1 MARRATRTAPTAR
14 RSRPPVLW
22 WALGAV
28 ALVAVVAGGWWWAG
42 SRSDPPVEL
51 RLDEFQVALRE
62 DRVATATVQDS
73 TSTVEG
79 ELTDGREYT
88 TVFPQ
93 AYGEELTRQLLRADV
108 PAEVDNSEPTTF
120 TDILF
125 GIVPTVLIVGVFL
138 WFVLRMQNG
147 GRAAGFGRS
156 RARTAED
163 VTVTFD
169 DVAGADE
176 ATDELREVV
185 EFLRDP
191 ERFARLGAR
200 VPAGV
205 LLVGP
210 PGTGKTLLARA
221 VAGEAGV
228 PFFSISGS
236 DFVEMFVGVGA
247 SRVRD
252 LFRQALA
259 KAPAIVFIDEIDAVG
274 RHRGTGV
281 GGGHDER
288 EQTLNQLLVQMDG
301 FDAQQGVVLIAATNR
316 IDVLDPALLR
326 PGRFDRHVVV
336 DPPDRAGRLAV
347 LQVHTRGTPLDDD
360 VDLEVVARRTPG
372 ATGADLAALVNE
384 AAIAAARRGSD
395 TVDEVDLRRA
405 TDRATSG
412 TERPSRVLSEVERRV
427 IAVHEAGHALVA
439 HALPLADEVH
449 RVSIVRRGAALGHT
463 LILPPED
470 QHLHG
475 RRELEDR
482 MAVLLGGRAAE
493 EVVVGEVTTGAADD
507 ILRVTHLA
515 RSMVVEYGMSPKL
528 GPLHLSDGDAAP
540 FLGRSS
546 TRGPVVSPE
555 TAARVDEEVGRLVDE
570 AAARAVALVESN
582 RAVLDALVAA
592 LLEDETLEDDR
603 LARLLGDVTGPDRRG
618 GGRPD
623 GRGTDPDGAVLTS
636 GPGGGPPPDRPEP
649 SDRDRPGDVAAPGD
663 EQGASQ

>member
-1 MARRATRTAPTAR
+1 MAG
-14 RSRPPVLW
+14 V
-22 WALGAV
+22 
-28 ALVAVVAGGWWWAG
+28 VAVVVAVAAIWWWIG
-42 SRSDPPVEL
+42 SRGSDPVEL
-51 RLDEFQVALRE
+51 RLDEFQAALVG

-73 TSTVEG
+73 TSTVDG
-79 ELTDGREYT
+79 TLTDGQRFT

-108 PAEVDNSEPTTF
+108 PAEVDNSEPTSLS
-120 TDILF
+120 DLLF

-138 WFVLRMQNG
+138 WFVLRMQGG

-156 RARTAED
+156 RARTADD
-163 VTVTFD
+163 VPVTFD
-169 DVAGADE
+169 DVAGSDE

-228 PFFSISGS
+228 PFYSISGS

-326 PGRFDRHVVV
+326 PGRFDRHVLV
-336 DPPDRAGRLAV
+336 DAPDRAGRLAI
-347 LQVHTRGTPLDDD
+347 LQVHTRGTPVADD
-360 VDLEVVARRTPG
+360 VDLDVVARRTPG
-372 ATGADLAALVNE
+372 ATGADLAAIVNE
-384 AAIAAARRGSD
+384 AAISAARRGA
-395 TVDEVDLRRA
+395 EVVAAADFRRA
-405 TDRATSG
+405 TDRATAG
-412 TERPSRVLSEVERRV
+412 TERPSRVLSEGERRV

-463 LILPPED
+463 LILPTED

-475 RRELEDR
+475 RRELQDR
-482 MAVLLGGRAAE
+482 MAVLLGGRSAE
-493 EVVVGEVTTGAADD
+493 EVVLGEVTTGAADD
-507 ILRVTHLA
+507 ILRVSQLA

-528 GPLHLSDGDAAP
+528 GPVHLADGDDAP
-540 FLGRSS
+540 FLGRAS
-546 TRGPVVSPE
+546 TRSATLSPD

-570 AAARAVALVESN
+570 AAARAVSVIESHRVVLDAVVEALLEYETLEGDALGRLLADAEAQQDVRAPDPVS
-582 RAVLDALVAA
+582 RPGGTDGSSAVLDGIEMRLHGDRHRID
-592 LLEDETLEDDR
+592 DE
-603 LARLLGDVTGPDRRG
+603 
-618 GGRPD
+618 
-623 GRGTDPDGAVLTS
+623 GATT
-636 GPGGGPPPDRPEP
+636 
-649 SDRDRPGDVAAPGD
+649 
-663 EQGASQ
+663 